1 MILNWSHDLH
11 QGGERDRAP
20 HPAQADESAE
30 RRGGRGWRG
39 ERGEEGE
46 ARAAPGAD
54 QRADQGHAPRPAR
67 RLLHLRWTGGQAQL
81 HSGRLTE

>member
-1 MILNWSHDLH
+1 MILNL
-11 QGGERDRAP
+11 QGGERYGPP
-20 HPAQADESAE
+20 HPAEADESAE
-30 RRGGRGWRG
+30 RGGGRGRRR

-46 ARAAPGAD
+46 ACAAPGAD